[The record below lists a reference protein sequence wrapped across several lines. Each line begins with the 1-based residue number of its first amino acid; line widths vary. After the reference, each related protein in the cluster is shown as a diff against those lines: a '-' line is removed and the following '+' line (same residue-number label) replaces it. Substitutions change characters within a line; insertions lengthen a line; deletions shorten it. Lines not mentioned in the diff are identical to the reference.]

1 MTAPPHFRL
10 LLHGQDGSIPYLTPE
25 LMRLMFCPPSGGE
38 KDTTSTNDDDGDL
51 QQSWKWHRE
60 YLILGVAV
68 KDTCVTAV
76 YRDIK
81 SDSSDKKKR
90 KSEQQNGGSVGD
102 NRSAKKVKSEQSKVD
117 DAPCSNTQ
125 KSHTTQTT
133 TETTNTSKTNNSST
147 SAKQQPSKSN
157 DMNTKKPAGYTFLTP
172 SQSAQICK
180 EINSHINTDSTSS
193 SANYMQTYLRIPQ
206 YISTLIT
213 PTFALDSPDNN
224 KSTSGVK
231 SSTVQDL
238 NKNKHIP
245 KQSSDN
251 SQSKQ
256 KQQQKKKAKDATI
269 PNSTKD
275 SMPVDTPHGWQKI
288 KSEQYVDA
296 VSSLTSNPVPSST
309 TTASDIETANSLCE
323 GAVGLFDH
331 INTSRDQANCL
342 FAQFMKD
349 KSVGDYDK
357 AVLTPQA
364 QKSIEGMFVKGKWE
378 TMVQKLVQRTNDW
391 SIRIANYKVNQSST
405 TQTMLFWLPIHMA
418 ASHLPLKYLFSCP
431 RSNPSQEESQSVLSK
446 LSDHIHIAITGWGSI
461 SYNREYRRQALCKLM
476 TTLQQTNPT
485 STTQS
490 RRKEYLILA
499 VNDIQSILDAA
510 REGVSI
516 IGTDMVRLW
525 SRDGMALCLDM
536 SLDNIEEKKKDDR
549 DITSGMIDLSD
560 EKYARVSSA
569 LLPGCQCVACRPR
582 QINTRSSHHHNIK
595 STDNQIKKTVP
606 SFTRAYIHH
615 LIKANEMLAETLLF
629 VHNLHQMLLLF
640 RQLSKAAS
648 LDDEESGDSEKRN
661 LEAFCQKIE
670 EQL

>member
-1 MTAPPHFRL
+1 
-10 LLHGQDGSIPYLTPE
+10 
-25 LMRLMFCPPSGGE
+25 MRLIFCPPSGGE
-38 KDTTSTNDDDGDL
+38 KDATSTIENDDDVQ
-51 QQSWKWHRE
+51 QQSWKWHRDH
-60 YLILGVAV
+60 LILGVAV

-76 YRDIK
+76 YRDAK
-81 SDSSDKKKR
+81 SGTSDKKR
-90 KSEQQNGGSVGD
+90 KSEQQKNGGVGD
-102 NRSAKKVKSEQSKVD
+102 DRSAKKVKSEHD
-117 DAPCSNTQ
+117 DAPSSNTQ
-125 KSHTTQTT
+125 KKSDTTHTL
-133 TETTNTSKTNNSST
+133 ETTGNNKTNSNST
-147 SAKQQPSKSN
+147 SSKQQPAKSSS

-172 SQSAQICK
+172 DQSAQICK
-180 EINSHINTDSTSS
+180 DINSHCKATTTTDSTSS
-193 SANYMQTYLRIPQ
+193 NYMQTYLRIPQ
-206 YISTLIT
+206 YISTLIV
-213 PTFALDSPDNN
+213 PTFTLDSPNIN
-224 KSTSGVK
+224 KSA
-231 SSTVQDL
+231 QDV
-238 NKNKHIP
+238 NKNKHVP

-251 SQSKQ
+251 NQSKP
-256 KQQQKKKAKDATI
+256 KQQQKKAKDAL

-288 KSEQYVDA
+288 KPEQYVDA
-296 VSSLTSNPVPSST
+296 VTSLTNSIPSSSA
-309 TTASDIETANSLCE
+309 ASSGIETSKSLCE

-331 INTSRDQANCL
+331 MNTSLDQANCM

-349 KSVGDYDK
+349 KSGGGDK

-364 QKSIEGMFVKGKWE
+364 QKSIEGMVVKGKWE

-405 TQTMLFWLPIHMA
+405 TQTMPFWLPIHMA

-431 RSNPSQEESQSVLSK
+431 RSNPSQEESQLVLNK
-446 LSDHIHIAITGWGSI
+446 LCAINHVAITGWDSI
-461 SYNREYRRQALCKLM
+461 SYNRGYRRQALRQIM

-525 SRDGMALCLDM
+525 SRDGMALCLDV
-536 SLDNIEEKKKDDR
+536 SHDSEEKKIDTASTTR
-549 DITSGMIDLSD
+549 GLIDLSD
-560 EKYARVSSA
+560 EKYARDSSP
-569 LLPGCQCVACRPR
+569 LLPGCQCVTCRPR
-582 QINTRSSHHHNIK
+582 QINTRSNHLDTKCIDDQTKK
-595 STDNQIKKTVP
+595 SVP
-606 SFTRAYIHH
+606 SFTKAYIHH

-648 LDDEESGDSEKRN
+648 LDDEEDGDENRK
-661 LEAFCQKIE
+661 LEAFCQRIE